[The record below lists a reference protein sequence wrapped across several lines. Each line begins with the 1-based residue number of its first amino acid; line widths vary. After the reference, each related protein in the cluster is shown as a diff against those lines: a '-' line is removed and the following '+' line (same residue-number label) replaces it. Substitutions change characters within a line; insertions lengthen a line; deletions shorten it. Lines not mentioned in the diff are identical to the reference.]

1 MGLMD
6 RLFGNYSEK
15 ELKKIEIKK
24 QATLDL
30 EPKYAAM
37 TDKELQEQTALLK
50 NRLANG
56 ETLDDI
62 LPDAFAVCREAMWR
76 VIAIKPYPVQILGGI
91 VLHQGRI
98 AEMKTG
104 EGKTFVAAL
113 PSYLNALTGK
123 GVHVVTVNDYL
134 AKRDSEQIGRVHR
147 FLGLTVG
154 LIVHEKTNNQRR
166 EAYACDITYGT
177 NNEFGFDYLRDNM
190 KVKKQD
196 LVQREH
202 NFAIVDEVDS
212 ILIDEAR
219 TPLIISGPGDKST
232 ELYDRADKFA
242 RTLKSFTIVE
252 ADSKENQDDY
262 DGDYLI
268 DEKAKTATLLPSGV
282 RKAEQHFGVENLMD
296 PDNLTLLHHI
306 NQAIK
311 AHGIMHLDV
320 DYVVKD
326 GEIVIVDEFTGR
338 MMFGRR
344 FNEGLHQAIEAKEG
358 VKVKNESKTLATI
371 TFQNFF
377 RLYDKL
383 SGMTGTAMTEE
394 DEFKGIYKLDVIEVP
409 TNKPVIRDDHQD
421 QVYKTENGKFKA
433 VIEQIKQC
441 NAKGQPVLVGTV
453 SIEKSELLSKLLKK
467 AGIKHE
473 VLNAKNHEREAE
485 IVAQAGKKGAVT
497 VSTNMAGRGTD
508 IMLGGNPEYL
518 AKAQM
523 RKMEIDE
530 ELISEATGFS
540 ETNNEEILNA
550 RKLFKELNDKYKAEI
565 APEAEEVKKAGGLFI
580 LGTERHE
587 SRRIDNQLR
596 GRAGR
601 QGDPGESCFFLSME
615 DDLMRIFGGE
625 RIQGMMEVLNI
636 DEDMPIE
643 NKVLTKT
650 IESSQRK
657 IEGRN
662 FSIRK
667 SVLDFDDVMSQQRN
681 TIYSQRFKVLNGEDI
696 SGSIKSMMTEYVTET
711 INQFCQG
718 DIPDDWNIE
727 GLRDTMMG
735 VITTPEDLRYTSEE
749 RADLTK
755 AQIEDFLQER
765 VMTLYE
771 AKEKE
776 INGIREKILA
786 EAGDRAPEIPD
797 MREIERIILLKNVDT
812 KWMDH
817 IDAMDELRKGI
828 YLRSMG
834 QRDPVVEYRFEGFAM
849 FDEMIASIREDTVR
863 MVLAV
868 KLQIQQHKPPMQR
881 EQVLKPEAENS
892 GSKTTVKK
900 TASQMVGRNDPCPCG
915 SGKKYKKCC
924 GAND

>member
-1 MGLMD
+1 MGLKDMI
-6 RLFGNYSEK
+6 FGNYSQK
-15 ELKKIEIKK
+15 ELKRIEGKK

-37 TDKELQEQTALLK
+37 SDKELQGQTPILK
-50 NRLANG
+50 ERLAKG

-154 LIVHEKTNNQRR
+154 LIVHDKSNAERR
-166 EAYACDITYGT
+166 KAYAADVTYGT

-190 KVKKQD
+190 VVRKED

-202 NFAIVDEVDS
+202 HFAIVDEVDS

-219 TPLIISGPGDKST
+219 TPLIISGAGDKST
-232 ELYDRADKFA
+232 DLYEKADKFA
-242 RTLKSFTIVE
+242 KTLKAFKMVE
-252 ADSKENQDDY
+252 TDSKENEDEY

-282 RKAEQHFGVENLMD
+282 KKAEKAFAVENLMD

-311 AHGIMHLDV
+311 ANGIMHLDV

-338 MMFGRR
+338 LMFGRR

-358 VKVKNESKTLATI
+358 VKVRNESKTLATI

-377 RLYDKL
+377 RLYEKL

-394 DEFKGIYKLDVIEVP
+394 QEFRGIYSLDVIEVP
-409 TNKPVIRDDHQD
+409 TNKPVIREDHQD
-421 QVYKTENGKFKA
+421 QVYKTENGKFSA
-433 VIEQIKQC
+433 VIEQIKTC
-441 NAKGQPVLVGTV
+441 HEKGQPVLVGTI
-453 SIEKSELLSKLLKK
+453 SIEKSEHLSKLLKRT
-467 AGIKHE
+467 GIKHE

-497 VSTNMAGRGTD
+497 IATNMAGRGTD

-523 RKMEIDE
+523 RKMEIPE
-530 ELISEATGFS
+530 ELIAEATGFS
-540 ETNNEEILNA
+540 DTDNQEILDA
-550 RKLFKELNDKYKAEI
+550 RKLFKELNDKFKAEI
-565 APEAEEVKKAGGLFI
+565 APEAEEVRNAGGLFI

-601 QGDPGESCFFLSME
+601 QGDPGESCFFISLE

-625 RIQGMMEVLNI
+625 RIQSMMETLGVE
-636 DEDMPIE
+636 EDMPIE
-643 NKVLTKT
+643 NKLLTRT

-667 SVLDFDDVMSQQRN
+667 NVLDFDDVMSQQRE
-681 TIYSQRFKVLNGEDI
+681 TIYSQRGKVLNGEDV
-696 SGSIKSMMTEYVTET
+696 SDSIKSMMKEYIDET
-711 INQFCQG
+711 VDQFCQG
-718 DIPDDWNIE
+718 DLPDDWNIE
-727 GLRDTMMG
+727 GLRDSLMG
-735 VITTPEDLRYTSEE
+735 VITTPEDLRYTKKE
-749 RADLTK
+749 RDELEK
-755 AQIEDFLQER
+755 KDINDFLQKR
-765 VMTLYE
+765 ITDLYE

-776 INGIREKILA
+776 LTSPI
-786 EAGDRAPEIPD
+786 
-797 MREIERIILLKNVDT
+797 MRELERVVLLKNVDI
-812 KWMDH
+812 KWMNH
-817 IDAMDELRKGI
+817 IDAMDELKKGI

-849 FDEMIASIREDTVR
+849 FDEMIAAIREDTIRMLLTVR
-863 MVLAV
+863 VRV
-868 KLQIQQHKPPMQR
+868 EVQGEPPKEMPQR
-881 EQVLKPEAENS
+881 EQVLKPSDNPAEKAAPAPK
-892 GSKTTVKK
+892 GSNGKK
-900 TASQMVGRNDPCPCG
+900 VGRNDPCPCG

-924 GAND
+924 GKDD